1 VSPHTQ
7 ARQWR
12 PYRGAGRFLDRASCE
27 DHIAGGA
34 LRMPAVYP
42 FRFFA
47 ESGGLLSYGN
57 DLLDNCA
64 QRSMPIASSR
74 AKPSEMP
81 VQDSGQVRTGGSTL
95 KTTKTLGLDVPLQ
108 LQQRAD
114 GVIQ

>member
-1 VSPHTQ
+1 
-7 ARQWR
+7 
-12 PYRGAGRFLDRASCE
+12 
-27 DHIAGGA
+27 
-34 LRMPAVYP
+34 
-42 FRFFA
+42 
-47 ESGGLLSYGN
+47 
-57 DLLDNCA
+57 
-64 QRSMPIASSR
+64 MPIASSR